1 MPSILKSKTVWFA
14 ILVAVLSVLQGFL
27 FLLPIQ
33 PLHQMLVGIV
43 LAVCIVLLRLV
54 TTEPVSQK

>member
-54 TTEPVSQK
+54 TTEPVSQL

>member
-33 PLHQMLVGIV
+33 PLHQMLVGVV

-54 TTEPVSQK
+54 TTEPVNQK